1 MLYFF
6 LKNPFVSPRIS
17 VTNFDKLAKAHLAAL
32 AVANK
37 DGSLSGILA
46 DTQRL
51 YEEFSRHLGEKSSSA
66 SLKKGQTENVESLV
80 EIVKKFISGQEPN
93 VQYQF
98 RKEPG
103 KYAEFYPNGVT
114 EYRRAGKDEL
124 LTLFKRFTTTCLPHA
139 DKLGPEAVREAES
152 LLDQLQN
159 ARNGQVHKK
168 QTVKD
173 LSGMAA
179 ASQEAL
185 GVRLYRT
192 LGLLISLH
200 ADQPEAI
207 NKFFDFSFLPKQV
220 MKRAEGNAVVTA

>member
-6 LKNPFVSPRIS
+6 LKNPFLSPRIS
-17 VTNFDKLAKAHLAAL
+17 VTNFDKLTKAHLAAL

-37 DGSLSGILA
+37 GGSLSDVLA

-51 YEEFSRHLGEKSSSA
+51 YDAFSRHLGEKSSSA

-80 EIVKKFISGQEPN
+80 ETVRRFIAEQEPN

-103 KYAEFYPNGVT
+103 MYAQFYPNGIG

-124 LTLFKRFTTTCLPHA
+124 LTLFRRFTGTCLPHA

-152 LLDQLQN
+152 LLDQLQS
-159 ARNGQVHKK
+159 ARNGQVHRK

-173 LSGMAA
+173 LSAWPPPRSRSW
-179 ASQEAL
+179 ASGCTA
-185 GVRLYRT
+185 RW
-192 LGLLISLH
+192 
-200 ADQPEAI
+200 AC
-207 NKFFDFSFLPKQV
+207 SFRSTPTSP
-220 MKRAEGNAVVTA
+220 RPSTASSTSHSCLSRPSSGPRRRRV

>member
-6 LKNPFVSPRIS
+6 LKNPFLSPRIS
-17 VTNFDKLAKAHLAAL
+17 VTNFDKLTKAHLAAL

-37 DGSLSGILA
+37 DGSLSGIIT
-46 DTQRL
+46 DTERL
-51 YEEFSRHLGEKSSSA
+51 YEAFSRHLGDKSSSA

-80 EIVKKFISGQEPN
+80 ETVKRFISEQEPN
-93 VQYQF
+93 VLYQF

-103 KYAEFYPNGVT
+103 KYTQFYPNGVS

-124 LTLFKRFTTTCLPHA
+124 LTLFRRFTNTCLPHA

-152 LLDQLQN
+152 LLDQLQS

-179 ASQEAL
+179 ASQQEL

-207 NKFFDFSFLPKQV
+207 NRFFDFSFLPRQAV
-220 MKRAEGNAVVTA
+220 KRAEEQAGVTA

>member
-6 LKNPFVSPRIS
+6 LKNPFLSPRIS
-17 VTNFDKLAKAHLAAL
+17 VTNFDKLTKAHLAAL

-37 DGSLSGILA
+37 DGSLSGIIT

-51 YEEFSRHLGEKSSSA
+51 YDAFSRHLGEKSSSA
-66 SLKKGQTENVESLV
+66 SLKKGQTETVESLV
-80 EIVKKFISGQEPN
+80 EAVKKYVAEQEPN

-103 KYAEFYPNGVT
+103 KYAQFYPNGIT

-124 LTLFKRFTTTCLPHA
+124 LTLFRRFTSTCLPHA

-179 ASQEAL
+179 AGQQEL

-207 NKFFDFSFLPKQV
+207 NRFFDFSFLPKQAV
-220 MKRAEGNAVVTA
+220 KRVEEKAGVTA